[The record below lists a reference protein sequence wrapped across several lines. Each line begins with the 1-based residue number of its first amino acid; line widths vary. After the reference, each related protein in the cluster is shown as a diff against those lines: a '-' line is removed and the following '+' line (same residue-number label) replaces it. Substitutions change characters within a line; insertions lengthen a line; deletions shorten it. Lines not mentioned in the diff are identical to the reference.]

1 MWKTSIT
8 KIEPDH
14 IVTRGY
20 RQEDL
25 IGNEKFCSVF
35 FLLIT
40 GRLPSDAESKMTDAL
55 ITASIDHG
63 ITPPSTHASRVVA
76 SAGVPLPTAVA
87 AGILA
92 VGDIHG
98 GAIEESAH
106 ILQDTVKK
114 MRKNNQSIE
123 HAAVQL
129 YKDLKSSDR
138 RMPGLGHRIHK
149 NDPRTER
156 LFKLADELKI
166 TADHINLFKTL
177 KVHFDTEKKLPINV
191 DGAIAAIISD
201 MGFDWR
207 LGKGFFL
214 LGRTAGLIAHV
225 YEEIITQKPMRPICQ
240 QEVEYDGP
248 WERLL
253 EPGTK
258 K

>member
-25 IGNEKFCSVF
+25 IGNVNFSAVF

-40 GRLPSDAESKMTDAL
+40 GKLPSEVETKMTDAL

-63 ITPPSTHASRVVA
+63 ITPPSTQAARVLA
-76 SAGVPLPTAVA
+76 SAGVPLSTAVA

-106 ILQDTVKK
+106 ILQDAVKQ
-114 MRKNNQSIE
+114 MHEQNRSIE
-123 HAAVQL
+123 DTAQDL
-129 YKDLKSSDR
+129 YKQMKSAGK

-149 NDPRTER
+149 NDPRTPR
-156 LFKLADELKI
+156 L
-166 TADHINLFKTL
+166 
-177 KVHFDTEKKLPINV
+177 
-191 DGAIAAIISD
+191 
-201 MGFDWR
+201 
-207 LGKGFFL
+207 
-214 LGRTAGLIAHV
+214 
-225 YEEIITQKPMRPICQ
+225 
-240 QEVEYDGP
+240 
-248 WERLL
+248 
-253 EPGTK
+253 
-258 K
+258 